1 MERARWPN
9 LPGGAPA
16 AANFL
21 GEIAR
26 AAVAGEPLRAILE
39 MGAGGLLELGQG
51 DRAGVWLAPVSPVE
65 SAAPWQGAVVE
76 PPALLSPGKVPRRQ
90 PEEWRWLDFSVGFLR
105 ALAEGQGAT
114 VSGVSGAAGLA
125 GVPQLDGMRS
135 VVWLPLRVRSR
146 ALGLAMVSYREAQTP
161 VHLAGLEALASELAL
176 AVAEAFTRNQLA
188 GATWKSMAASELG
201 PASADAFDRL
211 EGEFSTLLAGVE
223 SGVLV
228 LDEAGRVRF
237 ANARLSELLGLT
249 EAPPSRLRSFS
260 DLAGALGGR
269 LRHRERFRPPEEELA
284 APGNGSAGVRAV
296 RREIELTGP
305 DSRLVERAIFPVR
318 DRAGR
323 ERGWLELYR
332 DVTGQRLLQSK
343 LLQTE
348 KMAAIGQ
355 LVSGIAH
362 ELNNPLTGIL
372 GYAQLLLGRG
382 LGRAQQGEAQ
392 KIYEEAERASR
403 IVKNLLLFARE
414 TQPERL
420 PVDLNEV
427 VERALALRSYELKVE
442 DIAVVRELD
451 PGLPQTRA
459 DPIQL
464 QQVVLNLLVNAEQ
477 AILEGRGHG
486 TIRVRTARR
495 GATRL
500 ALEVSDDGCGIDARI
515 ASRIFDPFFT
525 TKPPGVGTGLGLSI
539 VYGIVQQHGGEITV
553 ESAPGRGAAFT
564 VELPMVEAAR
574 EAFSERAAAPL
585 APVAVVERSRRILV
599 VEDEPTV
606 AQLIAEVL
614 GGEGHRVDAVL
625 DSQEGL
631 SRLAREKYD
640 LVICDLRMPRLDG
653 QAFHRALVE
662 SGSGLD
668 ERLLFVTGD
677 TLAPRTRAFLDRSG
691 VPCLPKP
698 FLVEELK
705 LAVNR
710 VLEPGAVSSP
720 ARQAAGR
727 LQSGRNR

>member
-1 MERARWPN
+1 MGKGRWPN
-9 LPGGAPA
+9 PPGNGSA
-16 AANFL
+16 AGNFL
-21 GEIAR
+21 GEVAR
-26 AAVAGEPLRAILE
+26 AAVAGESLWAILE
-39 MGAGGLLELGQG
+39 LGAGGLLELGQG
-51 DRAGVWLAPVSPVE
+51 DRAGVWLAPLSPVE
-65 SAAPWQGAVVE
+65 SAAPWHGVVVE
-76 PPALLSPGKVPRRQ
+76 PPALVSPGPVSRGVP
-90 PEEWRWLDFSVGFLR
+90 EDWRWLDFSVGYLR

-114 VSGVSGAAGLA
+114 LSGVGGAGGLA
-125 GVPQLDGMRS
+125 AVPQLSGMRS
-135 VVWLPLRVRSR
+135 VVWLPLRVRGR

-161 VHLAGLEALASELAL
+161 ANLSGLEALASELAL
-176 AVAEAFTRNQLA
+176 AVAEAFARNQLE
-188 GATWKSMAASELG
+188 GAPWQRTASRGLGAAS
-201 PASADAFDRL
+201 PAALDRL
-211 EGEFSTLLAGVE
+211 EGELSAMLGAVEAGV
-223 SGVLV
+223 LL
-228 LDEAGRVRF
+228 LDEAGQVRF
-237 ANARLSELLGLT
+237 ANARLGELLGLNQ
-249 EAPPSRLRSFS
+249 APPSRLRSFS
-260 DLAGALGGR
+260 DLAVALAGR
-269 LRHRERFRPPEEELA
+269 LRHRERFRPPGEELA
-284 APGNGSAGVRAV
+284 APGGADVPSA
-296 RREIELTGP
+296 RREIELAGP
-305 DSRLVERAIFPVR
+305 EGRLLERAIFPVR

-323 ERGWLELYR
+323 QLGWLELYR
-332 DVTGQRLLQSK
+332 DVTSQRLLQSK

-382 LGRAQQGEAQ
+382 LGPAQQGEAT

-414 TQPERL
+414 TQPERM
-420 PVDLNEV
+420 PVELNEV

-495 GATRL
+495 GAARL
-500 ALEVSDDGCGIDARI
+500 ALEVTDDGCGIDARI
-515 ASRIFDPFFT
+515 VSRIFDPFFT
-525 TKPPGVGTGLGLSI
+525 TKPPGIGTGLGLSI

-553 ESAPGRGAAFT
+553 ESGPGRGAAFT

-574 EAFSERAAAPL
+574 EGFPERAAAPL
-585 APVAVVERSRRILV
+585 APVAVAERSRRILV

-631 SRLAREKYD
+631 DRLAREKYD

-653 QAFHRALVE
+653 QGFHRALVE
-662 SGSGLD
+662 SRSGLD

-710 VLEPGAVSSP
+710 VLEPAAVSRP
-720 ARQAAGR
+720 ARQAAAR
-727 LQSGRNR
+727 LPSARNR